1 MTDVSPQNT
10 IFGFTDRNNAIA
22 CPLFDGRWI
31 VSDIGSRWHKTWKLV
46 SSNALAISLLK
57 GSLYSGALCL
67 EVVPGLVLWF
77 SGSEVILQEGLQIL
91 KGGPLLG
98 VPLPALEHE
107 LMQGAGTV
115 LRAGHPVTTLYLLQ
129 DFPVVHA

>member
-1 MTDVSPQNT
+1 MSVLFFCQWKMNWVEMAQNLEAFLIKRSVFFEGQSVVAHYT
-10 IFGFTDRNNAIA
+10 
-22 CPLFDGRWI
+22 
-31 VSDIGSRWHKTWKLV
+31 
-46 SSNALAISLLK
+46 
-57 GSLYSGALCL
+57 GALCL

-91 KGGPLLG
+91 KGGPLFR

-115 LRAGHPVTTLYLLQ
+115 LRARHPVTTLHLLQ